1 MATHDAY
8 QEYLKITDAVIN
20 DAFAGANFGRTDFR
34 TILAEVV
41 IKRAAGYHCGH
52 TATTIAKK
60 LKLLTG
66 KSEKP
71 LERCAAG
78 RDGECHHKDCP
89 QLRDNEPMATGR
101 HCPIDNWDDE

>member
-71 LERCAAG
+71 TALGFQVAMDMYYR
-78 RDGECHHKDCP
+78 RKW
-89 QLRDNEPMATGR
+89 ATKQIEGNA
-101 HCPIDNWDDE
+101 DAE

>member
-1 MATHDAY
+1 MSAHDAY
-8 QEYLKITDAVIN
+8 QEYLKITDAVVN
-20 DAFAGANFGRTDFR
+20 DAFDGTSFGRTDFR

-71 LERCAAG
+71 TALGFQVVMDMFYRKKEALKQIEGNA
-78 RDGECHHKDCP
+78 DAE
-89 QLRDNEPMATGR
+89 
-101 HCPIDNWDDE
+101 